1 VYISVIGAANS
12 DQETARL
19 AEEVGKLIAEKGA
32 VLVCGGLGGVMTA
45 VSKGAR
51 EAGGVTVGI
60 LPGTNR
66 TEANPHL
73 TIALATGLGY
83 ARNALV
89 VQAGDAVI
97 AVGGEFGTLSEIGF
111 ALQFGKPVIGLNTW
125 ELNRKGLKDS
135 IVAVKS
141 PKEAVEKAFQL
152 AGATPARSPKG

>member
-152 AGATPARSPKG
+152 AGAKPARSPKG

>member
-1 VYISVIGAANS
+1 MYISVIGAANS
-12 DQETARL
+12 DQETAGL

-60 LPGTNR
+60 LPGTDR

-152 AGATPARSPKG
+152 TGAKPARSPKG

>member
-1 VYISVIGAANS
+1 MYISVIGAANS

-60 LPGTNR
+60 LPGTDR

-152 AGATPARSPKG
+152 AGAKPARSPKG

>member
-1 VYISVIGAANS
+1 MYISVIGAANS

-152 AGATPARSPKG
+152 AGAKPARSPKG

>member
-1 VYISVIGAANS
+1 MYISVIGAANS

-60 LPGTNR
+60 LPGTDR
-66 TEANPHL
+66 SEANPHL

-152 AGATPARSPKG
+152 AGAKPARSPKG

>member
-1 VYISVIGAANS
+1 MYISVIGAANS
-12 DQETARL
+12 DQETAGL

-60 LPGTNR
+60 LPGTDR
-66 TEANPHL
+66 AEANPHL

-152 AGATPARSPKG
+152 AGAKPARSPKG

>member
-1 VYISVIGAANS
+1 MYISVIGAANS

>member
-1 VYISVIGAANS
+1 MYISVIGAANS

-60 LPGTNR
+60 LPGTDR